1 MGDFNINLVNYDSHN
16 PTSQFPDGFCSNSF
30 FPYINIPT
38 HHIPRSKT
46 LTDNIFCNNINENA
60 ISGNLTTDISD
71 HLTQF
76 IITPTLAKFKIKPK
90 NILARNFK
98 SFRHKTFK
106 NDLRQVDWTDT
117 LKLQLSNINSSFE
130 IFFFNKI
137 NTKLR

>member
-1 MGDFNINLVNYDSHN
+1 MGDFNINLVNCDSHN
-16 PTSQFPDGFCSNSF
+16 PTSQFLDGICSNSF

-38 HHIPRSKT
+38 LHTPRSKT

-76 IITPTLAKFKIKPK
+76 IITPTLAKFKIKTK
-90 NILARNFK
+90 NILTRNFK
-98 SFRHKTFK
+98 SFSHKNFK

-117 LKLQLSNINSSFE
+117 LKLQLSNVNSSFE
-130 IFFFNKI
+130 IFFNKI
-137 NTKLR
+137 NTKL